1 MVRTQKL
8 HLYLFVLLICVAGF
22 VTLPF
27 RAQDNEL
34 NWLGNYREALQQ
46 AKQAN
51 KPIFLEFRCEA

>member
-1 MVRTQKL
+1 MVRIQKL
-8 HLYLFVLLICVAGF
+8 PLYLFVLLICVAGF
-22 VTLPF
+22 VTAPLQ
-27 RAQDNEL
+27 AQDTEL